1 MVSENEDSVM
11 IPEDLKKLAKIAT
24 DMQMHAKMRDQAV
37 NQMADIGSHEALL
50 VLLNMA
56 ANDRLNKELRDLA
69 VRKARDIIKRSPQ

>member
-24 DMQMHAKMRDQAV
+24 DMQMHSKMRDQAV
-37 NQMADIGSHEALL
+37 TQIADIGSHEALL

-56 ANDRLNKELRDLA
+56 ANENLNKELRDLA
-69 VRKARDIIKRSPQ
+69 LKKSRDIIKKSPQ